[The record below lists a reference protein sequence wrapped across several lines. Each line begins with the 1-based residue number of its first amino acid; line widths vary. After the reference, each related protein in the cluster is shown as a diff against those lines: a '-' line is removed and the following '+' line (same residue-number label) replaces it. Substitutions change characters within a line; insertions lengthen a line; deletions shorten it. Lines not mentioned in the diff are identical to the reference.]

1 MSHAQPTTPK
11 FQPAFLQTP
20 DQIQAAK
27 RLEKLQS
34 HSASHRTAGTHEA
47 PKQPASGVLRQLQT
61 DRAHD

>member
-1 MSHAQPTTPK
+1 MSHAQATIPNIRAVPVRPSAEV
-11 FQPAFLQTP
+11 QE
-20 DQIQAAK
+20 AK